1 MHRVKILASLLA
13 LALLVTGAAFGQ
25 ATFTKYVALGDSLTA
40 GFSSGSINSN
50 FQTNSYPALLA
61 RQFGI
66 SDFQQP
72 LVSPPG
78 LPGILQLVRLVPTP
92 VISPTAGSGVP
103 TNLNLARPY
112 DNLAVPGATVHD
124 LLTKTSSTSATDP
137 TDLILRRLGFTQ
149 LQQGLSLHPTFVTL
163 WIGNNDALGSATAGT
178 DQLLTPLASFESDYK
193 TIVGAI
199 ASSGAKMA
207 IANIP
212 DVTSIP
218 FVTTLT
224 RFIPNPATGRPAVIN
239 GNFVPLIGPDGPLQP
254 GDFVLLTATAELA
267 LGHGIPVALGGA
279 GIPLSNSVVLNASEA
294 ANVRARVNQYN
305 AVIAA
310 AASQAGAALVDVNS
324 QLTKLANGGVNV
336 GGITY
341 SSAFLSGGVFSYDG
355 VHPTRFGYAFI
366 ANLFIDTINA
376 KFGNDVDEVNLYPFV
391 FGQSSASSSLS
402 LGDGETGTSG
412 ALDGETGNGGSF
424 GAPFVFTNEAKH
436 NLLLSLGV
444 PANYIDSTPV
454 TPAPKPRRP
463 VHSHR

>member
-1 MHRVKILASLLA
+1 MHRVKLSASLLA
-13 LALLVTGAAFGQ
+13 LALLMAGAAFGQ

-40 GFSSGSINSN
+40 GFSSGSINST
-50 FQTNSYPALLA
+50 FQSTSYPALLA
-61 RQFGI
+61 RQFGTA
-66 SDFQQP
+66 DFQQP

-92 VISPTAGSGVP
+92 VIAPTPGSGVP
-103 TNLNLARPY
+103 TNLNLPRPY
-112 DNLAVPGATVHD
+112 DNLAVPGANVHD
-124 LLTKTSSTSATDP
+124 LLTKTSSTSANDP

-199 ASSGAKMA
+199 AASGAKMA

-224 RFIPNPATGRPAVIN
+224 RFIPNPATGRPALIN

-267 LGHGIPVALGGA
+267 VGHGIPVALGGA

-294 ANVRARVNQYN
+294 ANIRARVNQYN

-310 AASQAGAALVDVNS
+310 AATQAGAALVDVNS
-324 QLTKLANGGVNV
+324 QLTTLATTGVDV

-355 VHPTRFGYAFI
+355 VHPTKFGYAFI
-366 ANLFIDTINA
+366 ANLFIDAIDN
-376 KFGNDVDEVNLYPFV
+376 KFGNDVEEVNLFPFV
-391 FGQSSASSSLS
+391 FGSSTAASSKS
-402 LGDGETGTSG
+402 LG
-412 ALDGETGNGGSF
+412 GETGNGGKAAF
-424 GAPFVFTNEAKH
+424 GPPFVFTGEAKH
-436 NLLLSLGV
+436 SLLLSLGV
-444 PANYIDSTPV
+444 PEAYIDG
-454 TPAPKPRRP
+454 TPAPHPRRP
-463 VHSHR
+463 GHGHR

>member
-13 LALLVTGAAFGQ
+13 LALLMAGAAFGQ
-25 ATFTKYVALGDSLTA
+25 ATLTKYVALGDSLTA
-40 GFSSGSINSN
+40 GFEAGSINATY
-50 FQTNSYPALLA
+50 QVNSYPALLA

-78 LPGILQLVRLVPTP
+78 LPGILMLARLVPTP
-92 VISPTAGSGVP
+92 VIAPTPGSGVP
-103 TNLNLARPY
+103 TNLNLPRPY

-124 LLTKTSSTSATDP
+124 LLTKTASTSANDP

-149 LQQGLSLHPTFVTL
+149 LQQGLSLKPTFVTL

-178 DQLLTPLASFESDYK
+178 DQLLTPLASFESDYR

-199 ASSGAKMA
+199 AATGAKMA

-218 FVTTLT
+218 FVTTLS
-224 RFIPNPATGRPAVIN
+224 RFIPNPATGQPALIN

-267 LGHGIPVALGGA
+267 LGHGIPVQLGGS
-279 GIPLSNSVVLNASEA
+279 GIPLSNSVVLNAAEA

-305 AVIAA
+305 AVIAS
-310 AASQAGAALVDVNS
+310 AASQAGAALIDANS
-324 QLTKLANGGVNV
+324 VLTKAATQGINV

-341 SSAFLSGGVFSYDG
+341 TSAFLSGGIFGYDG

-366 ANLFIDTINA
+366 ANLFIDAINE
-376 KFGNDVDEVNLYPFV
+376 KFGNSVKDVNLFPFV
-391 FGQSSASSSLS
+391 FGQSTATASSTAQSAFNES
-402 LGDGETGTSG
+402 EIGP
-412 ALDGETGNGGSF
+412 SF
-424 GAPFVFTNEAKH
+424 IFTNEAKRS
-436 NLLLSLGV
+436 LLLSLGV
-444 PANYIDSTPV
+444 PEAYIDGTPV
-454 TPAPKPRRP
+454 TPAPKPHHPHHNSR
-463 VHSHR
+463 